1 MLKQFNVYRNS
12 SPATRDTL
20 PYYMLIQD
28 DCYDDLATRVI
39 VPLVRNNRLPLW
51 HSHLAPAINI
61 DFETL
66 LIYSPMITNIN
77 NQKINNKDF
86 VCNLRNAR
94 QDVIA
99 AFDCL
104 LTNT

>member
-1 MLKQFNVYRNS
+1 MLRQFNVFRNTS
-12 SPATRDTL
+12 AATLDKL

-39 VPLVRNNRLPLW
+39 VPLARNNKLPLW
-51 HSHLAPAINI
+51 QSQLAPAVNI
-61 DFETL
+61 DFETF

-77 NQKINNKDF
+77 NRKISPKDF
-86 VCNLRNAR
+86 VCNLRLAR
-94 QDVIA
+94 HDVIA
-99 AFDCL
+99 AVARL

>member
-1 MLKQFNVYRNS
+1 MDY
-12 SPATRDTL
+12 
-20 PYYMLIQD
+20 
-28 DCYDDLATRVI
+28 YDDLPTRVI
-39 VPLVRNNRLPLW
+39 VPLARNNRLPLW
-51 HSHLAPAINI
+51 QSQLAPGINI
-61 DFETL
+61 EFETF

-77 NQKINNKDF
+77 NQKINPKDF

-99 AFDCL
+99 AIDRL